1 MRYQVAEDS
10 YVAFAGEED
19 DIYDTAEE
27 ELNINWCILF
37 ARVFSILLLVL
48 MIVSYCLGKLDKR
61 FYILG
66 AILFGAAGI
75 VLVGSF
81 TECFQRRCFMSTYRQ
96 SSHPN
101 QLPAGFP
108 RTTSK
113 MGASVHNT
121 QYIKPVVGT
130 LPQYRIE

>member
-10 YVAFAGEED
+10 YVAFLGDDEE
-19 DIYDTAEE
+19 IFDTQEE
-27 ELNINWCILF
+27 ELNINWCILV
-37 ARVFSILLLVL
+37 ARVFSIVLLVC
-48 MIVSYCLGKLDKR
+48 MIASYCLGNLDKR

-66 AILFGAAGI
+66 AILFGACGI

-81 TECFQRRCFMSTYRQ
+81 FECFQRRCFMSTYRQ
-96 SSHPN
+96 SSHPD

-113 MGASVHNT
+113 MGSSVQNS
-121 QYIKPVVGT
+121 QYIRPVSGT
-130 LPQYRIE
+130 SHGIA